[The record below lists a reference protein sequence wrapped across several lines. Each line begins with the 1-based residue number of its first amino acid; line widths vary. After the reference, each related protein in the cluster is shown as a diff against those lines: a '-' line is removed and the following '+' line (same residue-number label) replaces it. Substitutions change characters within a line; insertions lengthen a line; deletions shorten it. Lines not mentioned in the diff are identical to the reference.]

1 MPRKTQ
7 TESQNTFTTAEQK
20 SPTTKK
26 YAVINMFWLM
36 KLRKG
41 WDTTVKHQPLFS
53 TSAQLNTQCLLMDLK
68 I

>member
-36 KLRKG
+36 KLKREKVE
-41 WDTTVKHQPLFS
+41 TL
-53 TSAQLNTQCLLMDLK
+53 QLNTNPYFPPVHS
-68 I
+68 